1 MESITI
7 KLKELTL
14 EIDEL
19 KKEKPNVCTRIKDN
33 FLWFLNKN
41 INYCKWKISTLK
53 MLKR

>member
-7 KLKELTL
+7 KMEELKL
-14 EIDEL
+14 EIEEL
-19 KKEKPNVCTRIKDN
+19 KKDKSSICVQLKDN